1 MARVYLDH
9 NATTQVRPDVLEAM
23 LPYFGEHFGNASS
36 VHAFGQEAR
45 AAVEDA
51 RAQVAAFLNASPAE
65 IVLTGGGTESDNLAV
80 IGGAHACASKGKHVV
95 TTSIEHDAVRQ
106 AADVL
111 EQEGFQVTRVAP
123 LPDGRVTAEAIE
135 AALRPDTILVS
146 VMASNNE
153 TGVIQPMAEIGAVCA
168 KRGVPFHTD
177 AVQAAG
183 KIPIDVSAW
192 QATLATIT
200 GHKFYG
206 PKGAGALYVRRGF
219 KCTPLQV
226 GGEHERGRRAG
237 TENVPSIVALGA
249 ACTLAKE
256 QLAGQAARWRE
267 LRARLLDGLQARVGP
282 VQVNGHAERRLPN
295 TLNIC
300 VPGVVGEEVLACATG
315 VAASTG
321 SACHAGRTE
330 PSPVLLAMGVD
341 PTTALGAL
349 RLSLGRWT
357 TAEEIDGAVETL
369 SAAILAVRSGSDGA
383 SPADARPA
391 PAERALHS
399 DADGVRGGAP

>member
-51 RAQVAAFLNASPAE
+51 RAQVAAFLNVSPAE

-106 AADVL
+106 AADLL
-111 EQEGFQVTRVAP
+111 EQEGFEVTRVAP
-123 LPDGRVTAEAIE
+123 LPDGRVTAESIE

-183 KIPIDVSAW
+183 KIPIDLSAW

-200 GHKFYG
+200 AHKFYG

-237 TENVPSIVALGA
+237 TENVPAVVGLGKACEVASAEMASVTPRIAAFRDRLEAGLAERVPQIIRHGALAPRVCNTAHVSFVGAEGEHLILSLDMKGIAVSSGA
-249 ACTLAKE
+249 ACK
-256 QLAGQAARWRE
+256 
-267 LRARLLDGLQARVGP
+267 
-282 VQVNGHAERRLPN
+282 
-295 TLNIC
+295 
-300 VPGVVGEEVLACATG
+300 
-315 VAASTG
+315 SG
-321 SACHAGRTE
+321 SSH
-330 PSPVLLAMGVD
+330 PSHVLLAMGV
-341 PTTALGAL
+341 PANVAQSAV
-349 RLSLGRWT
+349 RFSLGRCT
-357 TAEEIDGAVETL
+357 TEAEIDRVLDIVPGVVEKLRQGSPTL
-369 SAAILAVRSGSDGA
+369 A
-383 SPADARPA
+383 S
-391 PAERALHS
+391 
-399 DADGVRGGAP
+399 

>member
-23 LPYFGEHFGNASS
+23 LPYFSEHYGNASS

-65 IVLTGGGTESDNLAV
+65 IILMGGGTEADNLAV
-80 IGGAHACASKGKHVV
+80 IGGARACASKGKHVV

-106 AADVL
+106 AADLL

-123 LPDGRVTAEAIE
+123 GPDGRVTAESIE

-153 TGVIQPMAEIGAVCA
+153 TGVIQPMAEIGAICA
-168 KRGVPFHTD
+168 KRGIAFHTD

-183 KIPIDVSAW
+183 KIPIDVTAW

-200 GHKFYG
+200 AHKFYG
-206 PKGAGALYVRRGF
+206 PKGAGALFVRRGF

-237 TENVPSIVALGA
+237 TENVPAIVGLGKACDVATADLATYVPKIAALRDRLEAGLAERVPNIIRHGAAAPRVCNTAHVSFVGAEGEHLILSLDMKGIAVSSGA
-249 ACTLAKE
+249 ACK
-256 QLAGQAARWRE
+256 AGSS
-267 LRARLLDGLQARVGP
+267 
-282 VQVNGHAERRLPN
+282 H
-295 TLNIC
+295 
-300 VPGVVGEEVLACATG
+300 
-315 VAASTG
+315 
-321 SACHAGRTE
+321 
-330 PSPVLLAMGVD
+330 PSHVLLAMGV
-341 PTTALGAL
+341 PAVVAQSAV
-349 RLSLGRWT
+349 RFSLGRCT
-357 TAEEIDGAVETL
+357 TDAEIDRVLDIVPGVVEKLRQGSPTL
-369 SAAILAVRSGSDGA
+369 A
-383 SPADARPA
+383 S
-391 PAERALHS
+391 
-399 DADGVRGGAP
+399 

>member
-9 NATTQVRPDVLEAM
+9 NASTQVRPEVLEAM
-23 LPYFGEHFGNASS
+23 LPYFSQHFGNASS

-51 RAQVAAFLNASPAE
+51 RAQVAAFLNASPGE
-65 IVLTGGGTESDNLAV
+65 IVLTGGGTESDNMAV
-80 IGGAHACASKGKHVV
+80 IGGARACASKGRHVV

-106 AADVL
+106 AADLL
-111 EQEGFQVTRVAP
+111 EQEGFEVTRVAP
-123 LPDGRVTAEAIE
+123 GPDGRVGPEAVE

-153 TGVIQPMAEIGAVCA
+153 TGVIQPMAEIGAICA

-200 GHKFYG
+200 AHKFYG

-219 KCTPLQV
+219 KCAPLQV

-237 TENVPSIVALGA
+237 TENVPAIVGLGRACELASEDLTASVPRIAALRDRLEAGLADRVPQIVRHGAGAPRVCNTAHVSFVGAEGEHLILSLDMKGIAVSSGA
-249 ACTLAKE
+249 ACK
-256 QLAGQAARWRE
+256 
-267 LRARLLDGLQARVGP
+267 
-282 VQVNGHAERRLPN
+282 
-295 TLNIC
+295 
-300 VPGVVGEEVLACATG
+300 
-315 VAASTG
+315 SG
-321 SACHAGRTE
+321 SSH
-330 PSPVLLAMGVD
+330 PSHVLLAMGVS
-341 PTTALGAL
+341 ASVAQAAV
-349 RLSLGRWT
+349 RFSLGRCT
-357 TAEEIDGAVETL
+357 TEAEIDRVLEIIPGVVEKLRQGSPTL
-369 SAAILAVRSGSDGA
+369 A
-383 SPADARPA
+383 S
-391 PAERALHS
+391 
-399 DADGVRGGAP
+399 